1 MSVETEVKLRF
12 DDFDALRRA
21 LGEAGATCAG
31 CVVETNWFFDRPDGS
46 LRAAGKG
53 VRIRAVEAEDDSER
67 PITLTYKGPS
77 EPGPI
82 RRRPEIELA
91 VSDADTARDL
101 LLATGFVEI
110 LVYQKRR
117 ETWLLAPC
125 RIELDDVPELG
136 CFVEIEGPD
145 RHAVADV
152 QQRLALDAAL
162 PVTPTYAAMMLDHV
176 RAANVSP
183 PHVMFQD

>member
-1 MSVETEVKLRF
+1 MSIETEIKLRF

-21 LGEAGATCAG
+21 LADAGATCAG

-46 LRAAGKG
+46 LRAAEKG
-53 VRIRAVEAEDDSER
+53 LRIRAVEAEDDSER

-82 RRRPEIELA
+82 RRRPEVELA
-91 VSDADTARDL
+91 VSDAAAARDM

-117 ETWLLAPC
+117 ETWLVAPC

-136 CFVEIEGPD
+136 RFVEIEGPD
-145 RHAVADV
+145 RQAVADV
-152 QQRLALDAAL
+152 QRRLALGAAAS
-162 PVTPTYAAMMLDHV
+162 VESTYAAMMLDHV
-176 RAANVSP
+176 RAANLSP
-183 PHVMFQD
+183 PHVMLNR